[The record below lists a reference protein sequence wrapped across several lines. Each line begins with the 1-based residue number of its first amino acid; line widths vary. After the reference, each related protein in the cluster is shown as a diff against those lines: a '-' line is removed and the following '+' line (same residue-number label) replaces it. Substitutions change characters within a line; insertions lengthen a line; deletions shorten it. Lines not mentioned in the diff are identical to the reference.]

1 MFSPSRRTGLRLR
14 SPSATDRHPV
24 QAAGQH
30 GLAGGSGLRHGQQ
43 GIHERGDQ
51 LILAVTPSRNRKIK
65 VLHHPRTKAAGVAAE
80 NRGIVG
86 IEDPK
91 ERSLRMPAE
100 SQASKLGLGASE
112 DLSVWAPAEPHE
124 DLGSGGER
132 GIVGV
137 RHQPFSTE
145 IEVLLE

>member
-1 MFSPSRRTGLRLR
+1 MANR
-14 SPSATDRHPV
+14 
-24 QAAGQH
+24 
-30 GLAGGSGLRHGQQ
+30 
-43 GIHERGDQ
+43 GIHERCGQ
-51 LILAVTPSRNRKIK
+51 IILAVTPSGNRKPK
-65 VLHHPRTKAAGVAAE
+65 VLYHPRTKAAGAAAE
-80 NRGIVG
+80 NRGIVR
-86 IEDPK
+86 IEDPR

-124 DLGSGGER
+124 DFGSGGER

-137 RHQPFSTE
+137 SHQPFSTE